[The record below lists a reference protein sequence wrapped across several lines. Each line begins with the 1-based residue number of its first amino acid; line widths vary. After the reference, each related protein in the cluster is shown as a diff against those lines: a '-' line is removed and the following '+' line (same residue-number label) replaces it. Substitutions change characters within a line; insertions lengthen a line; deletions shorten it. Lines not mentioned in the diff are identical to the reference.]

1 MKINNVKYFLLAGC
15 VFLYACKVKEDVD
28 PDETGGSNLA
38 LTPDWTE
45 ATHSKNADPNYD
57 VVFPQDKV
65 NTLEITM
72 TTTDWENIQADM
84 LTKAGFAFGSG
95 AGTSTM
101 PGGGGQAGGGGT
113 IPTDST
119 FTGGGVPGGTPP
131 TGGGAAGGG
140 AAAGGGNAGGG
151 ALDIISGDPIYVATS
166 VKFNGKEWYHVGFR
180 LKGNSSLSGAWRE
193 GIYKLPFK
201 LNFDEFEDDYPE
213 IKNQR
218 FYGFK
223 EFSMSPGYD
232 DNSLMRDKLAS
243 DLFRNAGVPAAKTA
257 FYKIYINF
265 GSGLKY
271 CGVYTMV
278 EVIDD
283 TMVENQFGE
292 DNGNIY
298 KPESTFQSFTQSEF
312 EKKNNETEA
321 NWSDVQSIITYLNAS
336 TRTSNATQWRSNLES
351 VFNVDHFVK
360 VQAVNNVIVNWD
372 AYGSMAHNYYLYNHS
387 SKKMMWIPWDFNLSM
402 TASSNS
408 TQVGGGASM
417 RGVSLSMSE
426 VTSSWPLLRYIADDA
441 TYYTKY
447 KSYVKE
453 FTENQFTVD
462 KVNAMIDKNYN
473 LIAPYVIGTEPEQK
487 GYTYLS
493 SSSDF
498 TNAITALKAH
508 IVTRNAAVK
517 DFLK

>member
-1 MKINNVKYFLLAGC
+1 MKIKNLKYFLLIGC
-15 VFLYACKVKEDVD
+15 VVFYACKVKEDVD
-28 PDETGGSNLA
+28 PNETGGSNLV

-84 LTKAGFAFGSG
+84 LTKAGSAFGGG
-95 AGTSTM
+95 AGTSTI
-101 PGGGGQAGGGGT
+101 PGGGGQAGGV
-113 IPTDST
+113 S
-119 FTGGGVPGGTPP
+119 GGTPP

-140 AAAGGGNAGGG
+140 GAGGGNAGGGNAGGG
-151 ALDIISGDPIYVATS
+151 ALDIISGDPTYVATS

-218 FYGFK
+218 FYSFK

-243 DLFRNAGVPAAKTA
+243 DLFRNAGVPAAKTS

-283 TMVENQFGE
+283 TMVKNQFGE

-312 EKKNNETEA
+312 EKKNNESSA
-321 NWSDVQSIITYLNAS
+321 DWSDVQSIITNLNAS
-336 TRTSNATQWRSNLES
+336 TRTSNATQWKSDLEK
-351 VFNVDHFVK
+351 VLNVDHFVK

-402 TASSNS
+402 TSSSNS
-408 TQVGGGASM
+408 TQGGTGTS
-417 RGVSLSMSE
+417 RQGVTLSMKE
-426 VTSSWPLLRYIADDA
+426 VTNAWPLLRYIADDA
-441 TYYTKY
+441 TYYAKY

-453 FTENQFTVD
+453 FTANQFTTD

-493 SSSDF
+493 SSADF

-517 DFLK
+517 DFLQ

>member
-72 TTTDWENIQADM
+72 TTSDWENIQADM
-84 LTKAGFAFGSG
+84 LTKAGSAFGAG
-95 AGTSTM
+95 AGTSTI
-101 PGGGGQAGGGGT
+101 PGGGGQA
-113 IPTDST
+113 
-119 FTGGGVPGGTPP
+119 GGVPGGTPP

-140 AAAGGGNAGGG
+140 GAGGG
-151 ALDIISGDPIYVATS
+151 ALDIISGDPTYVATS

-243 DLFRNAGVPAAKTA
+243 DLFRNAGVPAATTS

-283 TMVENQFGE
+283 TMVKNQFGE

-298 KPESTFQSFTQSEF
+298 KPESTFQSFTLSEF
-312 EKKNNETEA
+312 EKKNNESSA
-321 NWSDVQSIITYLNAS
+321 DWSDVQSIITNLNAS
-336 TRTSNATQWRSNLES
+336 TRTSNTTQWKSDLEK
-351 VFNVDHFVK
+351 VLNVDHFVK

-402 TASSNS
+402 TSSSNS
-408 TQVGGGASM
+408 TQGGTGTS
-417 RGVSLSMSE
+417 RQGVTLSMKE
-426 VTSSWPLLRYIADDA
+426 VTNAWPLLRYIADDA
-441 TYYTKY
+441 TYYAKY
-447 KSYVKE
+447 KSYVKD
-453 FTENQFTVD
+453 FTANQFTTD

-493 SSSDF
+493 SSTDF

-517 DFLK
+517 DFLQ